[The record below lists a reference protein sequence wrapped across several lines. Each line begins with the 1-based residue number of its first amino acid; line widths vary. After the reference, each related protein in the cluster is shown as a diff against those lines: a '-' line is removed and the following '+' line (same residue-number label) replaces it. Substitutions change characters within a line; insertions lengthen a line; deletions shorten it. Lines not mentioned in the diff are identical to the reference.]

1 MQINVAFVIQAVL
14 ASLFLLFYIGFY
26 ISDVLDVN
34 RHQDHLHS
42 GQLEDNCNPADYH
55 SDTQGQQHEQTDVQ
69 KPTKLLDPVTFRE
82 TADDCLEVF
91 WSTCYVFAFT
101 FVISAL
107 VLNVDDANHSAGRIY
122 SGYFGYLGAVHSI
135 AVLICLWPWFPGRYK
150 YPALTFSGLLVLL
163 CMMAAVSITFFKEAK
178 LAANK
183 TTFEARCLE
192 AGQSTHYVQHLV
204 KYTPYAVFALI
215 ILWGGSLLTIRMRTE
230 KMADQKNLENLKHTD
245 LTLHLVLSGILGG
258 FLVLT
263 SLVLVWISL
272 GFFMYLRQKVAELA
286 GTSYKD
292 NEWGFGQ
299 VVVVVAWVPLAG
311 QFSAIVI
318 REYLSSKLWF
328 PSCCFANNIP
338 ALQVGSPSFCLSKGR
353 KSGLN
358 PCPKIRGE
366 QHEFWPKF

>member
-1 MQINVAFVIQAVL
+1 MENLGMQINVAFVVQAVL

-26 ISDVLDVN
+26 ITDVVHLNSEQAHPEQGN
-34 RHQDHLHS
+34 R
-42 GQLEDNCNPADYH
+42 NPADPQH
-55 SDTQGQQHEQTDVQ
+55 DTPQQHKQTTAQ
-69 KPTKLLDPVTFRE
+69 KPTKLIDPNALRE

-101 FVISAL
+101 FIIAAL
-107 VLNVDDANHSAGRIY
+107 IFNVDDTNRSAGRIY

-135 AVLICLWPWFPGRYK
+135 AVLICLWPWFPGRHK

-163 CMMAAVSITFFKEAK
+163 CMMAAVSITFFNEAK
-178 LAANK
+178 LTAKK

-215 ILWGGSLLTIRMRTE
+215 LFWGGSLLVIRIRTP
-230 KMADQKNLENLKHTD
+230 KMTDQGKHTV
-245 LTLHLVLSGILGG
+245 LTLYLVLTGIFGG

-263 SLVLVWISL
+263 SLILVWLSL
-272 GFFMYLRQKVAELA
+272 GFFMYLRQKVAELS
-286 GTSYKD
+286 GPSYKE

-299 VVVVVAWVPLAG
+299 VVAVVAWVPLLG

-318 REYLSSKLWF
+318 CKFSTCTAVPSPKLLPTYCPVPSTKHYL
-328 PSCCFANNIP
+328 I
-338 ALQVGSPSFCLSKGR
+338 LSV
-353 KSGLN
+353 
-358 PCPKIRGE
+358 C
-366 QHEFWPKF
+366 